1 MRVTLRRM
9 GMASHRLR
17 KFSVWAAA
25 VPALLSAS
33 GCSADEV
40 KPATEAVESTTTPS
54 VAARAPSSAVP
65 ATGRFDP
72 LSISVTLGS
81 ATVQQGETLPSRAF
95 IENSSTKVVVDP
107 ACVIAEGRY
116 ALVPVDQPDAELW
129 VRPMTDCGGP
139 HRMPPGY
146 REEYRGPDFFAQT
159 KYGDPL
165 PPGDY
170 LAVLDIRGLSQRL
183 EYPVTVTP

>member
-1 MRVTLRRM
+1 MPNPRSCSLLV
-9 GMASHRLR
+9 
-17 KFSVWAAA
+17 VAAA
-25 VPALLSAS
+25 VPVLLSAS
-33 GCSADEV
+33 GCTADE
-40 KPATEAVESTTTPS
+40 AE
-54 VAARAPSSAVP
+54 PSSEAAKSTAQPPAAEEAEPSAAP

-72 LSISVTLGS
+72 LTISLRLRAT
-81 ATVQQGETLPSRAF
+81 TVQQGKTLRSRAF
-95 IENSSTKVVVDP
+95 IENNSTKVVVDP
-107 ACVIAEGRY
+107 ACVIAVGRY

-146 REEYRGPDFFAQT
+146 REEYRGPDFFART

-165 PPGDY
+165 PPGEY
-170 LAVLDIRGLSQRL
+170 IAVLDIRGLSQRL